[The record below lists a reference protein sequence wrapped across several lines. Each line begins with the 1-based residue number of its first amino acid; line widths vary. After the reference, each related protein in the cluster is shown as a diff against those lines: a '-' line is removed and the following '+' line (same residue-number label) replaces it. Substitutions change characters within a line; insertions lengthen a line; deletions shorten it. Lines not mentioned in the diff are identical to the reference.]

1 MITGVLV
8 FLSVVGV
15 VFVQRFYLETV
26 KFGDP
31 ITPGHNRD
39 QAVLQQAI
47 QAGISKAAAATAA
60 AQAGSPN
67 LSNSH
72 DTAPL

>member
-1 MITGVLV
+1 MLV

-31 ITPGHNRD
+31 ITPGHNRQ
-39 QAVLQQAI
+39 QAVLQHAI

-60 AQAGSPN
+60 QAGSLN
-67 LSNSH
+67 INGSH
-72 DTAPL
+72 PDTQL